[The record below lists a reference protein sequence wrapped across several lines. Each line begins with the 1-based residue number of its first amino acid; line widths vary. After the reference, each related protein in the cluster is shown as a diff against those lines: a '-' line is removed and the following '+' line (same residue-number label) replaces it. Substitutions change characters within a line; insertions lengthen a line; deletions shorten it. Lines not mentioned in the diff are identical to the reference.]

1 LAGRTGLPSE
11 LAALAQPLPRACST
25 DALLSDLA
33 RFWLQMHDGFRR
45 ETEVML
51 SSVADLRDGLLEA
64 RGFHDRV
71 LPVLAGFLQH
81 LDGHHRIESGHYF
94 PQFRRLD
101 DRLPAAL
108 DMLDRDHD
116 AVHAHLEALA
126 ATGNA
131 LHQAVRAGALDD
143 RDRAFRLADTLD
155 AARAPLLRHLEDEE
169 DIVIP
174 VMQRAGL
181 A

>member
-1 LAGRTGLPSE
+1 MAG
-11 LAALAQPLPRACST
+11 LAQPAPRATSS
-25 DALLSDLA
+25 DATLSDIA

-45 ETEVML
+45 ETDHMAQASELVL
-51 SSVADLRDGLLEA
+51 GSSLEA
-64 RGFHDRV
+64 RAYHDRV

-81 LDGHHRIESGHYF
+81 LNGHHHVETGHYF

-101 DRLPAAL
+101 PARIAAL
-108 DMLDRDHD
+108 DLLDRDHD

-131 LHQAVRAGALDD
+131 LHRAVRGGAGSSRDDAL
-143 RDRAFRLADTLD
+143 ALADAVL
-155 AARAPLLRHLEDEE
+155 AARAPLTRHLDDEE

-174 VMQRAGL
+174 VLTRADIR
-181 A
+181 